1 MKPAASLIVALAM
14 TASLGAQNASQL
26 VNLRHWTGQGVA
38 PVYEGFDINPDGTYN
53 MWFGYMNRNYEEAI
67 DLPVGADN
75 TFEPGGDRGQPTHFV
90 PRRHKDVFKV
100 TVPKDFI
107 DKTLVWKLNAHGQAQ
122 QVIATLK
129 PVWQID
135 RLRTTRGGNSEKIS
149 SNLPPAVTVD
159 ATSQTAS
166 GATLTVSATD
176 DGLPQRRGESV
187 GMTVLWAKFRGPG
200 QVVFSQTQAKL
211 ANGRATTTAAF
222 SEPGDYILQAVV
234 DDGSGEAAG
243 NFGYHCCWT
252 NTQVKIFVKDG
263 DARAA
268 TQSAD
273 LNPQSAV
280 RHPQSA
286 APTFTRDVA
295 PIFQKSCQ
303 TCHHPGTSA
312 PMSLVSYEDARPW
325 ARSIRQR
332 VAARDMPPWHL
343 DKTVGVRHYKNDRSL
358 SDDEIATL
366 VRWVDNGAP
375 QGNPADMPPA
385 LAFRPETDWFIGE
398 PDLKVTTPSDFTMYA
413 RGPDWWIDQFAEIQ
427 LTEDRW
433 IKAMEIKPSNPK
445 VVHHV
450 VVYAIE
456 PDAPE
461 GTPESGVML
470 HEYAVGKYGDIFG
483 DNTGRLLK
491 KGTRLRY
498 DMHYFAIGSEQHN
511 KTTIAFKFYPKG
523 TVPKYQVRS
532 QNIRN
537 VPNDEL
543 EVPPNTVVRTDGY
556 FRMPR
561 AGRIDAFQPHM
572 HMRGRGLTVEA
583 IDPTTNRTQILSSV
597 DHFDFN
603 WHVNYVYAD
612 EAAPLLPAGTVLHL
626 IGIHD
631 NTSANRRNPDPAM
644 WVGFGERSVDDM
656 LQVWLNIVYLDD
668 AEYARLV
675 EERKARPAGTFT
687 ASPAQPQPR

>member
-1 MKPAASLIVALAM
+1 MKSVISWMAVLTM

-26 VNLRHWTGQGVA
+26 ANLRHWSGQGVA
-38 PVYEGFDINPDGTYN
+38 PVYEGFDINPDGSYN
-53 MWFGYMNRNYEEAI
+53 MWFGYMNRNYEEEI

-90 PRRHKDVFKV
+90 TRRHKDVFKV
-100 TVPKDFI
+100 TVPKDFG
-107 DKTLVWKLNAHGQAQ
+107 DKTLVWKLNAHGQPQ
-122 QVIATLK
+122 QVVATLK

-135 RLRTTRGGNSEKIS
+135 RLRTTRGGNSEKVS
-149 SNLPPAVTVD
+149 SNLPPAVAVST
-159 ATSQTAS
+159 TSQTAS
-166 GATLTVSATD
+166 GATLAVSATD
-176 DGLPQRRGESV
+176 DGLPKRRGEPV
-187 GMTVLWAKFRGPG
+187 GMTVMWAKFRGPG
-200 QVVFSQTQAKL
+200 TVAFSDPQAKL
-211 ANGRATTTAAF
+211 ENGRATTVATF
-222 SEPGDYILQAVV
+222 SEPGEYILQAVV
-234 DDGSGEAAG
+234 DDGSGESAG

-252 NTQVKIFVKDG
+252 NTQVKLTVKGADS
-263 DARAA
+263 RASQQSS
-268 TQSAD
+268 TIQQSAIG
-273 LNPQSAV
+273 NQQS
-280 RHPQSA
+280 
-286 APTFTRDVA
+286 PTFARDVA

-303 TCHHPGTSA
+303 TCHHQGTSA
-312 PMSLVSYEDARPW
+312 PMSLVTYEDVRPW

-343 DKTVGVRHYKNDRSL
+343 DKTVGIRHYKNDRSL
-358 SDDEIATL
+358 SDAEIATV
-366 VRWVDNGAP
+366 VRWVDGGAP
-375 QGNPADMPPA
+375 QGNPADMPAP
-385 LAFRPETDWFIGE
+385 LTFRAEGDWFIGE
-398 PDLKVTTPSDFTMYA
+398 PDLKVTTPNDFVMYST
-413 RGPDWWIDQFAEIQ
+413 GPDWWIDQFAEVQ

-433 IKAMEIKPSNPK
+433 IKSMEIKPSNPK

-461 GTPESGVML
+461 GTPEGGVQL

-523 TVPKYQVRS
+523 VVPTYQVRS
-532 QNIRN
+532 QAIRN
-537 VPNDEL
+537 IPNDEL

-556 FRMPR
+556 FRLPR
-561 AGRIDAFQPHM
+561 PARIDSFQPHM

-603 WHVNYVYAD
+603 WHINYVYAD

-656 LQVWLNIVYLDD
+656 LQVWLDVVYLDD
-668 AEYARLV
+668 AEYNRLV
-675 EERKARPAGTFT
+675 DERKAKPVSTST
-687 ASPAQPQPR
+687 AQPQPPLQQR